1 MQGGKR
7 HILVM
12 SSWYPTRLDP
22 FLGNFVERFVRLL
35 SSVYEVSVLHTQND
49 KSISKIEVT
58 EDRSKG
64 YHEIIVYYP
73 TGNNAFSKWWNRRR
87 ALSKG
92 MKFIED
98 VDLIY
103 SHIFMN
109 KISQFV
115 RAKFHYH
122 CPLLVHEHGSY
133 VFKEAPPRV
142 NQIQKQ
148 NVRRFR
154 LYIKKIIAVS
164 PVLRAEMKSTFPTTK
179 IDVVPNYVDETLF
192 PLKSSTSKLI
202 KNFVHISTL
211 DVKSKNPLMLL
222 EGFEKALPSLDQE
235 SKLTIVSDQCSET
248 WKKWVTERN
257 LENRILFVGPLQWD
271 EIGSVLQENDCLIQT
286 SDFETFGIVI
296 AESWLVGLPV
306 ISTSVGI
313 AHELPEF
320 LGLQIKKNDAPDL
333 AEKLIQIQNQNN
345 SFDAE
350 KIREHAL
357 QFSSDAVRDQLQSL
371 FENYFDQH
379 E

>member
-1 MQGGKR
+1 
-7 HILVM
+7 M

-22 FLGNFVERFVRLL
+22 FLGNFVERFVQLL
-35 SSVYEVSVLHTQND
+35 STIYEVSVLQTQSD
-49 KSISKIEVT
+49 SSISKIEVVT
-58 EDRSKG
+58 DHSKG
-64 YHEIIVYYP
+64 YHEVIVYYP
-73 TGNNAFSKWWNRRR
+73 PGNNAFSKWWNRRR

-92 MKFIED
+92 MKYIED

-115 RAKFHYH
+115 RAKLHYH
-122 CPLLVHEHGSY
+122 CPLIVHEHGSY
-133 VFKEAPPRV
+133 FFKESPHRL

-148 NVRRFR
+148 KLRNFSM
-154 LYIKKIIAVS
+154 YIKKIIAVS

-192 PLKSSTSKLI
+192 QLKSGKSELI
-202 KNFVHISTL
+202 KNFIHISTL
-211 DVKSKNPLMLL
+211 DVNSKNPLMLL
-222 EGFEKALPSLDQE
+222 EGFEKALPNLHPE
-235 SKLTIVSDQCSET
+235 SKLTIVSDQCSEN
-248 WKKWVTERN
+248 WKKWVTDRN
-257 LENRILFVGPLQWD
+257 LGNRILFVGPLAWD

-296 AESWLVGLPV
+296 AEAWLVGLPV

-320 LGLQIKKNDAPDL
+320 LGLQIKKNDTNDL
-333 AEKLIQIQNQNN
+333 AEKLFQSQTQNN
-345 SFDAE
+345 YFDAE
-350 KIREHAL
+350 KIREYAL
-357 QFSSDAVRDQLQSL
+357 QFSSEAVKKQLKGI